1 MKKTVTFN
9 TDASEKLIKGINTI
23 CDSVKQTLGAG
34 GRVVLIED
42 FYGNPRFTK
51 DGVSVAKEINLSDP
65 IENMGAQLIKQVAIK
80 TVNESGDGTTTACVL
95 AQAIINKGIEAINN
109 GENPIS
115 LIESIKLST
124 AEIVKN
130 IRSQSVPIKGD
141 WERVKQVAVIST
153 NGDEHHASLL
163 IDAMQKVGEDGV
175 VMIEQGTAMQTKV
188 DVVKGIEFESGY
200 LSPFF
205 ANNAK
210 NECVLENPF
219 IFVTTGTISYMEEVI
234 KALEAAMGKQRPI
247 LFISNNADGE
257 GFASLMVQ
265 RTKGNFPLCIVNAP
279 SYGDKRKEH
288 LIDIATATGGS
299 IFGTE
304 FGKEMKL
311 CKEKDLGQAEKVII
325 TKDKTIIIGGAGN
338 KEAIEKRMDSI
349 KTSIANEEDAEEK
362 AWFKSRLAKL
372 SGGVAI
378 MKIGGITQ
386 VAISELKDRCDDAL
400 CATKAAIEEGIV
412 PGGGVAYLNAV
423 KKNKAVPKII
433 TKTLE
438 EPFKQIMRN
447 AGFYSMI
454 DKLLDKKYNVL
465 TIFGFKVGK
474 IYESNVDEKWDEWYG
489 MNVRNGS
496 WESFLVSG
504 VIDPTKVVVSALE
517 NAVDIACLVLQN
529 NVVIT
534 NIPEEKRKK

>member
-9 TDASEKLIKGINTI
+9 TEASEKLVRGINTI

-51 DGVSVAKEINLSDP
+51 DGVSVAKEINLADP
-65 IENMGAQLIKQVAIK
+65 VENMGAQLIKQVAIK

-95 AQAIINKGIEAINN
+95 AQAIINKGIEAIN
-109 GENPIS
+109 GGQNPIE
-115 LIESIKLST
+115 LIELIKQST
-124 AEIVKN
+124 SHIIQN
-130 IRSQSVPIKGD
+130 IRSQSVDIKGN
-141 WERVKQVAVIST
+141 WERVRQIAVIST
-153 NGDEHHASLL
+153 NGDQHHSDLL
-163 IDAMQKVGEDGV
+163 IDAMQRVGEDGV
-175 VMIEQGTAMQTKV
+175 VMIEQGTAMKTKV

-219 IFVTTGTISYMEEVI
+219 IFISTGTISYMEEVYS
-234 KALEAAMGKQRPI
+234 ALEIAMGKQRPI

-279 SYGDKRKEH
+279 SYGEKRKEH
-288 LIDIATATGGS
+288 LIDIAKSTGGA
-299 IFGTE
+299 IFGTD
-304 FGKEMKL
+304 FGKEMKH
-311 CKEKDLGQAEKVII
+311 CKEGDLGQAEKVII
-325 TKDKTIIIGGAGN
+325 TKEKTIIIGGKGD
-338 KEAIEKRMDSI
+338 KEKIESRMESI
-349 KTSIANEEDAEEK
+349 RTSIENEEDAEEK
-362 AWFKSRLAKL
+362 AWYKSRLAKL

-378 MKIGGITQ
+378 MKIGGVTQ

-400 CATKAAIEEGIV
+400 CATKAAIEEGVV
-412 PGGGVAYLNAV
+412 PGGGIAYINV
-423 KKNKAVPKII
+423 YGRNEGFPRMSIEI
-433 TKTLE
+433 LE
-438 EPFKQIMRN
+438 EPLKQIMRN
-447 AGFYSMI
+447 AGVSETRYECFIKSRKNGS
-454 DKLLDKKYNVL
+454 DE
-465 TIFGFKVGK
+465 GF
-474 IYESNVDEKWDEWYG
+474 
-489 MNVRNGS
+489 NVRTKKEEN
-496 WESFLVSG
+496 FLETG
-504 VIDPTKVVVSALE
+504 VIDPTKVVISALE

-529 NVVIT
+529 NVIIT